1 MLKQIQFHGRDEDGN
16 VQCQPLWGE
25 DPISGLEKTAEW
37 KPSHLHP
44 AVKEFVKGI
53 KPTPKGVYILVNA
66 LGAGEYW
73 GSNVNG
79 DLFPEKAL
87 IHAPP
92 DWESFSPEKMKE
104 VGKTW
109 KYGFPS
115 FMNAYPYKHHVNKD
129 PSRAF
134 GEVKLAVWNPKMHRV
149 ELVVYL
155 DRALCEKW
163 AAGDVIERIDR
174 GEYPDVSMGCKVPF
188 DICMICGHKSKT
200 RKDYCEHARDMMNK
214 ILPDGRKVAVRNDS
228 PRFFDISFVFI
239 GADKSAKMLAKLA
252 MVGDMQCMGGFC
264 TIPHASAEVAEKF
277 ASVDARAQEMADDW
291 ALQKVASQK
300 IELEVDDSESSF
312 VRMLSHIKR
321 VAGGGHSFE
330 VVVDPGE
337 DDEKSFGV
345 DGDGNQHIR
354 SIKVDGKD
362 YKEKI
367 AQKAIKRQVTFE
379 GRKIK
384 VEVDPGDVRKG
395 TDAKGKKWERVMKAS
410 YGYIPNTKGKD
421 GETVDVYL
429 AEKPKPGGKV
439 QVIKQVK
446 KDGSYDEDKVMIGYR
461 NKASAKA
468 SYMKHVPASCF
479 GSITELSQAEF
490 SSFLRGHEKT
500 ASGGF
505 DVLAEAFGQKSAS
518 HRKLSE
524 IIKDVPAGPFRKATM
539 PKLEKAE
546 GKLPKSVLSSM
557 SKCAFEDALSTS
569 GYMGIILK
577 PQEFQRIVLTKI
589 GEEKLADSLEDSGL
603 VFPPTQQV
611 DNDVEVCFNCR
622 NDELQQE
629 LMPYMAGRSIAT
641 PLLEKRAAFVDHHP
655 VKMVV
660 TTPVTGDILLTK
672 VSAMYNGYRASLVKE
687 ADVIEQV
694 LASDPQLLPTVSGGS
709 MVEAFTG
716 GIGKTASASVLGPRS
731 LAYLHGAHMM
741 GVD

>member
-1 MLKQIQFHGRDEDGN
+1 MLKQIQFSGRDADGN
-16 VQCQPLWGE
+16 VQCQPLWGD
-25 DPISGLEKTAEW
+25 DPVAGLEKTAEW
-37 KPSHLHP
+37 KPSNLHP
-44 AVKEFVKGI
+44 VVREYVKGI
-53 KPTPKGVYILVNA
+53 KPTPKGIYILVNA

-92 DWESFSPEKMKE
+92 NWNDLTPEQMKE

-134 GEVKLAVWNPKMHRV
+134 GEVKIAVWNPKMHRV

-163 AAGDVIERIDR
+163 AASDVIERIDQ

-188 DICMICGHKSKT
+188 DICTICGHKSKT

-277 ASVDARAQEMADDW
+277 ASVDVRAQEMADVW
-291 ALQKVASQK
+291 ALQKVA
-300 IELEVDDSESSF
+300 LEE
-312 VRMLSHIKR
+312 
-321 VAGGGHSFE
+321 GTE
-330 VVVDPGE
+330 TVV
-337 DDEKSFGV
+337 KT
-345 DGDGNQHIR
+345 
-354 SIKVDGKD
+354 
-362 YKEKI
+362 
-367 AQKAIKRQVTFE
+367 AQKAIKRQVTFD
-379 GRKIK
+379 GHKIK
-384 VEVDPGDVRKG
+384 VEVDPGDIRRGV
-395 TDAKGKKWERVMKAS
+395 DDKGKKWEREMKAS

-429 AEKPKPGGKV
+429 AEKPKPGS
-439 QVIKQVK
+439 QIYIIKQVK
-446 KDGSYDEDKVMIGYR
+446 KDGAYDEDKVMLGYGSG
-461 NKASAKA
+461 ASAKA
-468 SYMKHVPASCF
+468 SYMKHIPASCF
-479 GSITELSQAEF
+479 GSMTEMSPAEF
-490 SSFLRGHEKT
+490 SSFLAGHEKT
-500 ASGGF
+500 ASSGF
-505 DVLAEAFGQKSAS
+505 EVLAEAFGQKSAS

-546 GKLPKSVLSSM
+546 GKLPKSVLDSM
-557 SKCAFEDALSTS
+557 SKCALDEALSTS
-569 GYMGIILK
+569 GYMGIVLK
-577 PQEFQRIVLTKI
+577 PQEFQHIVLTKI
-589 GEEKLADSLEDSGL
+589 GEQGMADELEANNQ
-603 VFPPTQQV
+603 VFAPTNQV
-611 DNDVEVCFNCR
+611 DTDTGVCFNCR

-629 LMPYMAGRSIAT
+629 LMPFMAGRSIAT
-641 PLLEKRAAFVDHHP
+641 PLLEKRAEFVDRHP
-655 VKMVV
+655 VRMVA
-660 TTPVTGDILLTK
+660 TSPVHDPFLSK
-672 VSAMYNGYRASLVKE
+672 VAAMYNGYRESLVKE

-694 LASDPQLLPTVSGGS
+694 LASDPQLLPTISGGS
-709 MVEAFTG
+709 MVEAFAG